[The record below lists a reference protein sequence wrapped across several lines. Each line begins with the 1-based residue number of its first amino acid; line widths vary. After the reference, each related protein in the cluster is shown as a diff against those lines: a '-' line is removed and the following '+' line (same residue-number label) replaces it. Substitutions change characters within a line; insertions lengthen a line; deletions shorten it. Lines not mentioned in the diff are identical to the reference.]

1 MFDIYEYIDSCREQG
16 LDSREAMA
24 QLDRERS
31 EYHEELI
38 EELEERQM
46 RYAWQQDLID
56 LRRFER

>member
-16 LDSREAMA
+16 LDSREALA

-46 RYAWQQDLID
+46 HYAWQQDLID